1 METQRPSLPF
11 RWTDAVSQN
20 PMDVLDWIL
29 LAIRWGHALAA
40 VSWVG
45 GGVFYLMVLRPA
57 IQQAR
62 GLPPETNRAIG
73 VEFRGLVSTA
83 IAVLLL
89 TGVILSASRLTED
102 VVTSPYVAV
111 LVVKIVLALYMF
123 YVVRFMRQDSYP
135 YPEEPEL
142 PDSRWQRLTSRI
154 TGTTA
159 LLVIGVLVIGLSDVL
174 DGLLENALA

>member
-1 METQRPSLPF
+1 
-11 RWTDAVSQN
+11 
-20 PMDVLDWIL
+20 MDVLDWIL

-40 VSWVG
+40 VAWVG
-45 GGVFYLMVLRPA
+45 GGIFYLMVLRPA
-57 IQQAR
+57 IRRTR
-62 GLPPETNRAIG
+62 GLPPGTNQAIG

-89 TGVILSASRLTED
+89 TGVILSVSRLTED
-102 VVTSPYVAV
+102 AVTNPYVGV

-135 YPEEPEL
+135 EEL
-142 PDSRWQRLTSRI
+142 DSVGSGWQRLRGRL

-159 LLVIGVLVIGLSDVL
+159 VLVIGIIVIGLSDVL
-174 DGLLENALA
+174 DGLLENALVS

>member
-1 METQRPSLPF
+1 MNF
-11 RWTDAVSQN
+11 
-20 PMDVLDWIL
+20 LDWIL
-29 LAIRWGHALAA
+29 LAIRWGHALSA
-40 VSWVG
+40 VAWIG
-45 GGVFYLMVLRPA
+45 GGIFYLMVLRPA
-57 IQQAR
+57 IQQAK
-62 GLPPETNRAIG
+62 GLPPETSRAIG

-89 TGVILSASRLTED
+89 TGVILSVSRLTED

-123 YVVRFMRQDSYP
+123 YVVRFMRQTS

-142 PDSRWQRLTSRI
+142 PESRWQRLITRL

-159 LLVIGVLVIGLSDVL
+159 LLIIGAVVIGLSDVL
-174 DGLLENALA
+174 DGILENALVS